1 MFNVNLNV
9 LRSTDETVATDT
21 VEVPEG
27 TETQETTTQSTP
39 EMVGIPTIEDL
50 LLKDHKEK
58 VLGKDKIS
66 RSQMASYLEFFK
78 TDPETGEVAETLE
91 DVMSHPLIA
100 DVLGEYDAEMLAKIA
115 KQGKS
120 ALGEKAKDVDETYIA
135 MWNEWKDNSGH
146 GSSVPKSH
154 MWLKGVV
161 AAALLISES
170 YEESIAAIAEAETK
184 AAEEK
189 AAKEAKEAKEAE
201 EKAAADAAK
210 AAEAEAAQTD
220 EPTDAEKEELAKEGS
235 DVQAIVDEVEAQVAK
250 TTETP
255 EAEQGEE

>member
-9 LRSTDETVATDT
+9 LRSTDETSATDT
-21 VEVPEG
+21 VEVTEG
-27 TETQETTTQSTP
+27 TEQQETTQSAP

-50 LLKDHKEK
+50 LLKDHKER

-78 TDPETGEVAETLE
+78 TDPETGEVAEDMG
-91 DVMSHPLIA
+91 DVMAHPLLT
-100 DVLGEYDAEMLAKIA
+100 DVLGEYDTEMWAKIA

-120 ALGEKAKDVDETYIA
+120 ALGEKAKDVDEKYIA

-161 AAALLISES
+161 AAALLIAES
-170 YEESIAAIAEAETK
+170 YEEAQATIAAATEKAEA
-184 AAEEK
+184 EK
-189 AAKEAKEAKEAE
+189 AAKAEAE
-201 EKAAADAAK
+201 ATKKAEEEAAK
-210 AAEAEAAQTD
+210 AAEQTEA
-220 EPTDAEKEELAKEGS
+220 TDAEKEELAKEGS
-235 DVQAIVDEVEAQVAK
+235 DVANIMEAVENAVTK
-250 TTETP
+250 KEETP